1 MSLAQQASAAFT
13 VERLSPTIGAELS
26 GIDLSQELPDSTIA
40 EIYQA
45 LLDYKVIFFRDQNIT
60 SQQHLAFGRR
70 FGALEVHP
78 FAAQDPEFPE
88 LLRITHNEENKGQE
102 NLWHS
107 DVTWRAEPSLGSIL
121 RAHEIP
127 DVGGDT
133 LFADMGQAYDDLS
146 ETLKEQLD
154 GLTAIHDAVG
164 FRQRMREKGASED
177 EVNAMRERYPAQEH
191 PVVRTHPN
199 TGRKTLYVNR
209 AFTQSIVGMSA
220 EDSQAMLDQLY
231 RTAAVPEYQCRFKWQ
246 SNSIAFWDNRACQ
259 HYAVSD
265 YWPQVRSVERVTIIG
280 DRPR

>member
-13 VERLSPTIGAELS
+13 VERLSPTIGAELC
-26 GIDLSQELPDSTIA
+26 GIDLGQALPDSTIA

-70 FGALEVHP
+70 FGNLEVHP

-88 LLRITHNEENKGQE
+88 LLRITHNQENKGQE

-121 RAHEIP
+121 HAHEIP
-127 DVGGDT
+127 EVGGDT

-146 ETLKEQLD
+146 DSLKEQLD

-164 FRQRMREKGASED
+164 FHRRMREKGASE
-177 EVNAMRERYPAQEH
+177 EQVNAMREQYPAQEH
-191 PVVRTHPN
+191 PVIRTHPD

-220 EDSQAMLDQLY
+220 EDSQTLLEQLY
-231 RTAAVPEYQCRFKWQ
+231 RTAAVPEYQCRFKWRP
-246 SNSIAFWDNRACQ
+246 NSIAFWDNRSCQ

-265 YWPQVRSVERVTIIG
+265 YWPQIRSVERVTIIG
-280 DRPR
+280 DKPR

>member
-26 GIDLSQELPDSTIA
+26 GIDLSQALPDSTIA

-88 LLRITHNEENKGQE
+88 LLRITHNKENKGQE

-191 PVVRTHPN
+191 PVIRTHPN

-220 EDSQAMLDQLY
+220 EDSKAMLDQLY

>member
-26 GIDLSQELPDSTIA
+26 GIDLSQALPDSTIA

-78 FAAQDPEFPE
+78 FVAQDPEFPE
-88 LLRITHNEENKGQE
+88 LLRITHNKENKGQE

-191 PVVRTHPN
+191 PVIRTHPN

-220 EDSQAMLDQLY
+220 EDSQAILDQLY